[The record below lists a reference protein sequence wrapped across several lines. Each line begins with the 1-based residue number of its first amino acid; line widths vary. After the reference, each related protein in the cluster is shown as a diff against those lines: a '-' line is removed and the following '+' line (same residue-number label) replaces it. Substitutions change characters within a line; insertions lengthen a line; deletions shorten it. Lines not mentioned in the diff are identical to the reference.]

1 LSHPTLTP
9 GTRVGPY
16 LIVSAL
22 GAGGMGEVYRA
33 TDTNLKRQVAI
44 KVLPASVAVD
54 ADSLTRFQREAEVLA
69 ALNHPNIAH
78 IHGLEKTDG
87 TIALVMELVEGPTL
101 ADRIALG
108 PVALAD
114 ALPIAKQIAQALE
127 AAHEQGIIHRDLKPA
142 NIKVRD
148 DGTVKVLDFGLAKA
162 MEPPGPARANPTI
175 SPTISM
181 YATKVGV
188 ILGTAAYMS
197 PEQAAGNAVDK
208 RSDLWAFG
216 VVLLEMLA
224 GRQVFQ
230 GETASHVL
238 ASVLKDEPDWTT
250 LPTNTPASIRR
261 LLRRC
266 LEKDRSQRL
275 ADAADAR
282 LEIDEALTVPTADE
296 LSAGALRAP
305 RSAVSLVI
313 ASALG
318 SALLVALAMWGL
330 MRPASNT
337 PAPVMR
343 FNEDLGPDAVAAWRT
358 TVILSPDGRRIIFP
372 IRGADGTPKLATR
385 LLDQARPTP
394 LAGTENGADPFFSPD
409 GQWFGFAAGGKL
421 KKMPAQG
428 GPVVTVSDARL
439 FRGGVWTEDGTI
451 VASLDVTVGLSRIP
465 AAGGAPQ
472 PLTALVNGEATH
484 RWPQMLPGGQAVL
497 FTASQTTGYY
507 DEANLE
513 VVSMNTGQVTTV
525 LKGGYFGRY
534 TSGYLTYLHQ
544 GVLWGVRFDPARLAV
559 QGTPVPLLEDVGSDQ
574 NYGSGQFDVS
584 QNGTIIYRS
593 GKTSSEWP
601 IMWMEGTGQTHPLLS
616 KPGSYYTPRVSPD
629 GRHLALAWETGTGWD
644 IYAYDMQRDTMSRL
658 TFNARGNRNPV
669 WTPDGTHLV
678 YTSDADKT
686 IWWIRADGAGE
697 PRRLLESKN
706 TVIPSFFSPDGRYLS
721 YVDVTTDTRADIW
734 ILPLDPSDPEHP
746 MPGKPEIFL
755 KTPSNE
761 GLGGAAFS
769 PDGRWIAYDSD
780 ESGRDEV
787 YVRRFHSAVGGK
799 WQLST
804 SSGSYPFWS
813 RDGRALYYQ
822 TADDRMIIMVAEY
835 TAKGDQFTPG
845 TPRVWSETSIRP
857 MIRSMTPGL
866 QPLDL
871 APDGHRFAVLPRD
884 VAADEKGSVHV
895 TVLLN
900 LFDELHRRLP

>member
-1 LSHPTLTP
+1 LALAA
-9 GTRVGPY
+9 GTRLGSY
-16 LIVSAL
+16 EIISAL

-44 KVLPASVAVD
+44 KVLPTSVAVD
-54 ADSLTRFQREAEVLA
+54 ADSLARFQREAEVLA

-101 ADRIALG
+101 ADRIAQG

-162 MEPPGPARANPTI
+162 SEPPGPVRANPTI

-216 VVLLEMLA
+216 VVLLEMLT

-230 GETASHVL
+230 GETASQVL

-266 LEKDRSQRL
+266 LEKDRRRRL

-282 LEIDEALTVPTADE
+282 LEIDEALTVPTADQP
-296 LSAGALRAP
+296 SAGALRPP
-305 RSAVSLVI
+305 RSAVPLVI
-313 ASALG
+313 ASGLG

-343 FNEDLGPDAVAAWRT
+343 FNEDLGPDAVGAWRT
-358 TVILSPDGRRIIFP
+358 TVTLSPDGRQIVFP
-372 IRGADGTPKLATR
+372 IRGADGTPQLATR
-385 LLDQARPTP
+385 LLDQAKPTP
-394 LAGTENGADPFFSPD
+394 VPGTENGADPFFSLD
-409 GQWFGFAAGGKL
+409 GQWFGFAALGKL
-421 KKMPAQG
+421 KKMPVHG
-428 GPVVTVSDARL
+428 GPVVTVSDAPI

-451 VASLDVTVGLSRIP
+451 VASLDARAGLSRIP

-472 PLTALVNGEATH
+472 PFTRLVNGEATH
-484 RWPQMLPGGQAVL
+484 RWPHMLPGGQAVL
-497 FTASQTTGYY
+497 FTASKTTGSY

-513 VVSMNTGQVTTV
+513 AVTLNTGQVTTV

-544 GVLWGVRFDPARLAV
+544 GVLWGVRFDTARLAV
-559 QGTPVPLLEDVGSDQ
+559 QGTPVPLLEDVASDQ

-584 QNGTIIYRS
+584 QTGTIVYRS

-601 IMWMEGTGQTHPLLS
+601 IMWMEATGQTHPLLS

-669 WTPDGTHLV
+669 WTPDGMHLV
-678 YTSDADKT
+678 YASDADKA

-697 PRRLLESKN
+697 PHRLLENKN
-706 TVIPSFFSPDGRYLS
+706 AVIPSSFSPDGRYLS
-721 YVDVTTDTRADIW
+721 YVDMTTDTGADIW
-734 ILPLDPSDPEHP
+734 ILPLDASDPEHP
-746 MPGKPEIFL
+746 KPGKPEIFL

-780 ESGRDEV
+780 ESGRAEV
-787 YVRRFHSAVGGK
+787 YVRRFRSAVGGK

-804 SSGSYPFWS
+804 SSGSSAFWS
-813 RDGRALYYQ
+813 RDGRALYYLTQ
-822 TADDRMIIMVAEY
+822 DDRNITMVAEY

-845 TPRVWSETSIRP
+845 TPRVWSDTPIRP
-857 MIRSMTPGL
+857 MIRSLTPGL
-866 QPLDL
+866 QSLDL
-871 APDGHRFAVLPRD
+871 APDGRRFAVLLRD
-884 VAADEKGSVHV
+884 VATDQKGSVHV
-895 TVLLN
+895 TFLLN
-900 LFDELHRRLP
+900 LFDELRRRPR